1 MNREAF
7 LHGVV
12 DELGKCA
19 SVDTVSDLFAFLRRE
34 GHRVST
40 SPLDKQMKARFGPK
54 GMGKKANGDEEE
66 ENKGPAP
73 SEEDVIK
80 FLKKHPSPRDEVFH
94 EWAEENGFNVHKAEA
109 VAYKIIS
116 DLVTKGRSKGKTP
129 SNVDKVDQ
137 ARGVDI
143 EKEHTP
149 NMLIRQK
156 IRNDHNEEFK
166 QYYDKR
172 RGLPALEDSL
182 KKGKMAKK
190 AEEMVRCPVTGK
202 MVPRGRGRQIM
213 RKMLS
218 KKAEDT
224 ITTDVPLFIRLMEWA
239 HEDAKTDMQLHKA
252 TKKLISMGKK
262 PHTMEDYDAAVGGP
276 GMPPLLPVMGKK
288 AGARK
293 TLKTVGH
300 LGAAAAAGAG
310 TLHAVQALRHK
321 KKKKMDKKAV
331 IVKSAAFMEGF
342 LDELEKEAGPPT
354 LSKLR
359 HAYPKGKVKLPKVAD
374 PKAVPKK
381 LAIERGPSPDFP
393 KAATLSGRV
402 KYLLKRLAAPIR
414 RLQAGDKGRKA
425 MDEGKMRK
433 ALRYG
438 SVSAGLGPSFGR
450 EPKNAKR
457 LMESLS
463 PAPAKA

>member
-182 KKGKMAKK
+182 KKGA
-190 AEEMVRCPVTGK
+190 
-202 MVPRGRGRQIM
+202 
-213 RKMLS
+213 S
-218 KKAEDT
+218 
-224 ITTDVPLFIRLMEWA
+224 
-239 HEDAKTDMQLHKA
+239 
-252 TKKLISMGKK
+252 
-262 PHTMEDYDAAVGGP
+262 
-276 GMPPLLPVMGKK
+276 
-288 AGARK
+288 ARK

-300 LGAAAAAGAG
+300 LGAAFGAGAG
-310 TLHAVQALRHK
+310 TLHAIQALRHK
-321 KKKKMDKKAV
+321 KKKMEKKAAFLNAFLEGLQKFGFNGGV
-331 IVKSAAFMEGF
+331 GTATVRPGTAESRSLREALKAKGVWEGKSPSIISRLFRSRPSTSHLKVTQARKPASDKERAQSISRALGGSLSDIPSISKAAA
-342 LDELEKEAGPPT
+342 LAGPPT
-354 LSKLR
+354 LAKLR
-359 HAYPKGKVKLPKVAD
+359 RAYPKGRPNVVTSRVAD
-374 PKAVPKK
+374 PQAAAKK
-381 LAIERGPSPDFP
+381 MPEFP
-393 KAATLSGRV
+393 KAATLAGRAT
-402 KYLLKRLAAPIR
+402 YLLKRLAGPVR
-414 RLQAGDKGRKA
+414 REIAGGRGQEALDKGKLRKA
-425 MDEGKMRK
+425 M
-433 ALRYG
+433 RYG
-438 SVSAGLGPSFGR
+438 GVKAGLGPSFGR
-450 EPKNAKR
+450 EPKKAKR
-457 LMESLS
+457 LIESLR
-463 PAPAKA
+463 PAKV